1 MEVINLNQTIVE
13 PSTQRIVKNILQII
27 YKNDIQREELHII
40 QRIAHLIT
48 KKDYINLIFKKKYN
62 K

>member
-13 PSTQRIVKNILQII
+13 PSTQRIVKNIVQII
-27 YKNDIQREELHII
+27 YENVIQREELPII

-48 KKDYINLIFKKKYN
+48 KKRLK
-62 K
+62 